1 MCFPPATAEEPDFA
15 DDPAILDHEQLYRG
29 IKAKHLPSGLSGPVS
44 SAAFKSKQ
52 EWAVRRHLSV
62 YRQTL
67 CTPLEVFNI
76 LRQSVALAS
85 VSAGDARNLKPEVG
99 GVAPV
104 PGTHPA
110 HSRIIRNRT
119 VSDDM
124 WSVVAL
130 LLAEACRIAH
140 LRP

>member
-1 MCFPPATAEEPDFA
+1 MCFPQASREDPDFA

-29 IKAKHLPSGLSGPVS
+29 IKAKHLPGGLSGPVS
-44 SAAFKSKQ
+44 SAAFKTNQK
-52 EWAVRRHLSV
+52 WGVRRHLSV

-85 VSAGDARNLKPEVG
+85 VSAGDARNLRPKVD

-119 VSDDM
+119 VPDDM

-130 LLAEACRIAH
+130 LLAEACRIVH
-140 LRP
+140 TRP